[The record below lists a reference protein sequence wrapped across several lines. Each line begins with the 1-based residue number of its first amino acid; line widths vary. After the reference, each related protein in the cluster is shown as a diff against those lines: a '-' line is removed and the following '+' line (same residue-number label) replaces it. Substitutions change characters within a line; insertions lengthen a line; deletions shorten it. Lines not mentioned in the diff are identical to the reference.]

1 MIHQTLMLVGTQA
14 WQIAVLFF
22 VILILFRLLARNRPH
37 VAHLLWA
44 VLLIKCLIPPVV
56 SSSWAPFSWITHS
69 MQQWL
74 PTEAAASNKT
84 AEYIT
89 YSTQPRSSFRSQPTE
104 ETSSTKHANDSL
116 MLNPSWQSYLAN
128 TERTLIVFWI
138 GSIAFV
144 IVVWASRFVHVLR
157 RLRLHR
163 IETPTRVTKITD
175 DLVQLLSLRRKIC
188 VQVSNER
195 IGPAVLGWLRPRILL
210 PSFLV
215 DRMDD
220 EALRILIAHE
230 MTHIRRGD
238 LFWAFLQTVAG
249 SLWWFHPA
257 VWIANRQ
264 LNLECERA
272 VMKKPLHA

>member
-1 MIHQTLMLVGTQA
+1 
-14 WQIAVLFF
+14 
-22 VILILFRLLARNRPH
+22 
-37 VAHLLWA
+37 
-44 VLLIKCLIPPVV
+44 
-56 SSSWAPFSWITHS
+56 